1 MTLSKTLKS
10 IAFVS
15 ISARANELF
24 AHEGHGLGGGS
35 HWHASDVWGFVAMAA
50 LVALAIW
57 LSRRDR

>member
-15 ISARANELF
+15 IAARSSELF